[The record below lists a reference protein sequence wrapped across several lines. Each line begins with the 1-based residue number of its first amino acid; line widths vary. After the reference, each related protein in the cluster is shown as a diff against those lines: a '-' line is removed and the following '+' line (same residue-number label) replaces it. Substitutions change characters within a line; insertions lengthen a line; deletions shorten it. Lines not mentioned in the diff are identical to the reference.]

1 MTSAIPVQTPTQ
13 ARGKSAHACHNAPL
27 ALIDH
32 TAIRHN
38 LNRLRQ
44 LLAYPKTLPTPLIWA
59 VAKADAY
66 GHTLEHAYA
75 GLCEADGLAEIGRA
89 SCRERVGQDGSIP
102 VVAGALQKNRAYIL
116 VTD

>member
-13 ARGKSAHACHNAPL
+13 ARCKSAHACHNSPL

-38 LNRLRQ
+38 LKRLRQ

-59 VAKADAY
+59 VAKPDAY

-75 GLCEADGLAEIGRA
+75 GLSEA
-89 SCRERVGQDGSIP
+89 
-102 VVAGALQKNRAYIL
+102 AGPAVLPMDEARNFRSRGWPRPTL
-116 VTD
+116 ST